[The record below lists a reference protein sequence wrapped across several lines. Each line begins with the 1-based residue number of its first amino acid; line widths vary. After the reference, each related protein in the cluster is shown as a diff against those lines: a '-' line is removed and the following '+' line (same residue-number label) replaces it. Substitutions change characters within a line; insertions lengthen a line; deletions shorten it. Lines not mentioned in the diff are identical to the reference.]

1 MNLKELLQIIT
12 YLEKKFIIGT
22 YLISVYPLSGTNW
35 IIQLL
40 DQKTTAT
47 NDVLLSQSSAV

>member
-12 YLEKKFIIGT
+12 YLEKKFIVGA